1 MAIKPTKPTSLLAK
15 HKQLLILVECAIM
28 IALTFVLGFLPLPS
42 WPNGGSVSVTS
53 LPLIYISY
61 RHGLK
66 WGLITG
72 FVHSVLQL
80 LTGWYA
86 PPAGTLIAVIA
97 CVLLDYI
104 LAFTVLGTASV
115 FVPLG
120 GKNRLVGYG
129 IGAAAAN
136 LLRFVC
142 SFLSGIFLW
151 GSYAPEGQPVWLYS
165 LTYNGGYMIPN
176 AIVAA
181 VCLVLLCALVDP
193 KTLRP
198 MKKGKE

>member
-1 MAIKPTKPTSLLAK
+1 MALKQISSQTK
-15 HKQLLILVECAIM
+15 HRRLLILVECAIM
-28 IALTFVLGFLPLPS
+28 VALAFILDFLPLPR

-66 WGLITG
+66 WGVVTG

-80 LTGWYA
+80 MMGWYA
-86 PPAGTLIAVIA
+86 PPAGTLAAVIA

-104 LAFTVLGTASV
+104 LAFTILGTAV
-115 FVPLG
+115 IFVPLG
-120 GKNRLVGYG
+120 GKNSLVGYG
-129 IGAAAAN
+129 IGAVAAN
-136 LLRFVC
+136 LLRFGC

-151 GSYAPEGQPVWLYS
+151 GSYAPEGQPVWFYS

-176 AIVAA
+176 ALVAA
-181 VCLVLLCALVDP
+181 VCIVLLCTLADP

-198 MKKGKE
+198 RRKKG

>member
-1 MAIKPTKPTSLLAK
+1 MAIREMPGRAG
-15 HKQLLILVECAIM
+15 HKRLLILVECAIM
-28 IALTFVLGFLPLPS
+28 VALSFILDRLPLPR
-42 WPNGGSVSVTS
+42 WPNGGSLSLCS
-53 LPLIYISY
+53 LPIIYISY

-66 WGLITG
+66 WGLLTG
-72 FVHSVLQL
+72 LSDAVLQL
-80 LTGWYA
+80 LMGWYA
-86 PPAGTLIAVIA
+86 PPAGTLAAVIA
-97 CVLLDYI
+97 CVLLDY
-104 LAFTVLGTASV
+104 LFAFTVLGAAAL

-120 GKNRLVGYG
+120 GKNKLVGYG

-181 VCLVLLCALVDP
+181 VCIVLLCALVDP
-193 KTLRP
+193 RTLRP
-198 MKKGKE
+198 GKRG

>member
-1 MAIKPTKPTSLLAK
+1 MAIKQFSPQTK
-15 HKQLLILVECAIM
+15 HKRLLILVECAIM
-28 IALTFVLGFLPLPS
+28 VALAFILDFLPLPR

-66 WGLITG
+66 WGVVTG

-80 LTGWYA
+80 MMGWYA
-86 PPAGTLIAVIA
+86 PPAGTLAAVIA

-104 LAFTVLGTASV
+104 LAFTVLGTAV
-115 FVPLG
+115 LFVPLG
-120 GKNRLVGYG
+120 GKNSLAGYG
-129 IGAAAAN
+129 IGAVAAN
-136 LLRFVC
+136 LLRFGC

-151 GSYAPEGQPVWLYS
+151 GSYAPEGQPVWFYS

-176 AIVAA
+176 ALVAA
-181 VCLVLLCALVDP
+181 VCIVLLCTLVDP

-198 MKKGKE
+198 RRKKG